1 MSVSKKELQ
10 AAIENFSGLLA
21 DPIALYFEQMAADSG
36 GRSAPPSHPAQLAN
50 DVKIYRLKISLVD
63 VAPAVTRTLEVRG
76 DASLDVLAGLIR
88 RAFGWSGTAQWQF
101 KLGGRYFGAPSEFD
115 IEPVYTAGQY
125 RLSGFVSEVAEA
137 RDLDFIYLYD
147 FVDAWEHRI
156 EVEAISEP
164 APEAAYPRCAAGERA
179 APPEKSGGAA
189 GYRDCLCI
197 LGDATHPLYED
208 FCALAPDGFDPERFD
223 LAAADAALRADS

>member
-21 DPIALYFEQMAADSG
+21 DPVALYFEQMAADSG
-36 GRSAPPSHPAQLAN
+36 GRSAPPSHPAHLAN
-50 DVKIYRLKISLVD
+50 DLKIYQLKISLVD
-63 VAPAVTRTLEVRG
+63 VAPAVTRTIEARG
-76 DASLDVLAGLIR
+76 DASLEVLAGLIT
-88 RAFGWSGTAQWQF
+88 RAFGWSGAGQWQF

-125 RLSGFVSEVAEA
+125 RLSGFVSHAAEA
-137 RDLDFIYLYD
+137 RDLDFTYLYD

-156 EVEAISEP
+156 EVAAIFEADP
-164 APEAAYPRCAAGERA
+164 GATYPRCSAGERA

-189 GYRDCLCI
+189 GYRDCLRI
-197 LGDATHPLYED
+197 LDDATHPLYAE
-208 FCALAPDGFDPERFD
+208 FRALAPDGFDPERFD
-223 LAAADAALRADS
+223 LAAADAALR

>member
-36 GRSAPPSHPAQLAN
+36 GRSAPPSHPAHLAN
-50 DVKIYRLKISLVD
+50 DLKIYQLKVTLVG
-63 VAPAVTRTLEVRG
+63 VLPAVSRTLEVRG
-76 DASLDVLAGLIR
+76 DASLERLGGLIA
-88 RAFGWSGTAQWQF
+88 RAFGWSGQAQWQF

-125 RLSGFVSEVAEA
+125 RLSGFISEPQEA
-137 RDLDFIYLYD
+137 RDLEFTYLYD

-156 EVEAISEP
+156 EVEAIADP
-164 APEAAYPRCAAGERA
+164 APGLAYPRCIAGERA

-189 GYRDCLCI
+189 GYSDCLRI
-197 LGDATHPLYED
+197 LGDANHALHAD
-208 FCALAPDGFDPERFD
+208 FCALAPADFDAERFD
-223 LAAADAALRADS
+223 LAAADAALR